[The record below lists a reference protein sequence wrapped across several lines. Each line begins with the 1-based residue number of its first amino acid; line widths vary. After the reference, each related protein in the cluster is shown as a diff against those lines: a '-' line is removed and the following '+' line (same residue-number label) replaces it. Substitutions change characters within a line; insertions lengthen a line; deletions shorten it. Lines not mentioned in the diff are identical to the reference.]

1 MLAQQTRPRVL
12 PLSPTQP
19 SGGPP
24 PKLARALS
32 PFGFVVLGFGSIFGT
47 SWLILTGVWES
58 QGGGPLNA
66 LLAWV
71 LVAVLELPL
80 VLAYLEAVPML
91 PRAGGEM
98 SYVGYAFGR
107 FAGFIAGWFGVIV
120 NLIVCA
126 YELVALIVMTQVLW
140 PSVTNNPWYKISG
153 SPVGLL
159 TILIDLA
166 VVVVI
171 AVMHHRGVHLS
182 SNFLKLTTVAILLL
196 AAAGVI
202 TALLYGSWHNMT
214 PWHTKPTFDGMIAVV
229 TMLPFSLAGW
239 ESIAKGT
246 EESRRGLPRGFMGK
260 AVPLSWGMAAV
271 AYILT
276 MLAVGFA
283 IPWEKGQNA
292 AIPLVSGLNQITG
305 SPVMGK
311 LMIVAALIGCIAVYN
326 ALLFAITRQTMAMA
340 RAGLVPR
347 FLSHVNPRF
356 KTPTNTIWWSSA
368 LIAIAAFIGISALV
382 PLVDAASFAYI
393 VVWGGTFLAVVKLRQ
408 KAPMLARPNKV
419 PLKSFEWLGFV
430 AIFAFAAMMLYP
442 KSPGALTW
450 PNQYGI
456 LLGLIALGIVLY
468 FLRPRNQAGIKLADI
483 DFDAF
488 LAAGGAAAT
497 LGVDDTS
504 DLGTNGSTG
513 MVTVAA
519 SGGDGSSSITP
530 AANGNQVPVAN
541 GNGRV
546 AATTTTKG
554 GGDA

>member
-1 MLAQQTRPRVL
+1 MLTQTSRPNTSL
-12 PLSPTQP
+12 PSSGHSPGGTQP
-19 SGGPP
+19 R
-24 PKLARALS
+24 LARALS

-71 LVAVLELPL
+71 LVIILELPL

-98 SYVGYAFGR
+98 SYVGYAFGQ

-120 NLIVCA
+120 NIIVCA

-159 TILIDLA
+159 TILIDLF

-171 AVMHHRGVHLS
+171 AVLHHRGVHLS
-182 SNFLKLTTVAILLL
+182 SNFLKATTIAILLL

-246 EESRRGLPRGFMGK
+246 EESRKGLPRGFMGK
-260 AVPLSWGMAAV
+260 AVPLSWGMAGL
-271 AYILT
+271 AYLLT

-283 IPWEKGQNA
+283 IPWKSGQYA
-292 AIPLVSGLNQITG
+292 AIPLVSGLNNITG

-311 LMIVAALIGCIAVYN
+311 LMIVAALIGCVAVYN

-340 RAGLVPR
+340 RAGLVPK
-347 FLSHVNPRF
+347 FLSHVNPKF
-356 KTPTNTIWWSSA
+356 KTPTTTIWWASA
-368 LIAIAAFIGISALV
+368 IAAIAAFIGISALI

-393 VVWGGTFLAVVKLRQ
+393 VVWGGTFLAVVRLRK
-408 KAPMLARPNKV
+408 KAPMLARPNRV
-419 PLKSFEWLGFV
+419 PLKAFEWLGFI
-430 AIFAFAAMMLYP
+430 AIIAFAAMMLYP

-456 LLGLIALGIVLY
+456 LLGLIALGITLY
-468 FLRPRNQAGIKLADI
+468 FLRPRSREGIDLGDI
-483 DFDAF
+483 DFNVF
-488 LAAGGAAAT
+488 LAEGGAAAT
-497 LGVDDTS
+497 LGPDENTPSSANGS
-504 DLGTNGSTG
+504 DGASGPSVLGDGALATTVLSTNGGGSLLTD
-513 MVTVAA
+513 
-519 SGGDGSSSITP
+519 GDGRAT
-530 AANGNQVPVAN
+530 AAAPQ
-541 GNGRV
+541 
-546 AATTTTKG
+546 KG
-554 GGDA
+554 DGHA